1 MTVSITGAQLQKKA
15 GFLRSEARRHPVEIT
30 YHGRPELI
38 VMSVEDY
45 ELLRWNRKIVYRV
58 DDMPIEKV
66 ERIAANRMD
75 ERHAHLNALMD
86 DD

>member
-1 MTVSITGAQLQKKA
+1 MTVSITGEQLQEDPD
-15 GFLRSEARRHPVEIT
+15 FLRSEARRHPVEVR

-45 ELLRWNRKIVYRV
+45 ELLRQNRKTVYGI

-66 ERIAANRMD
+66 EGIAANRMD
-75 ERHAHLNALMD
+75 ERHAHLNVLLD
-86 DD
+86 G

>member
-1 MTVSITGAQLQKKA
+1 VSVRITGEQLQKNS
-15 GFLRSEARRHPVEIT
+15 GMLRSEARRHPVEVT

-45 ELLRWNRKIVYRV
+45 ELLRQNRKVACRIE
-58 DDMPIEKV
+58 DMPIEKI

-75 ERHAHLNALMD
+75 ERHAHLNDLMD
-86 DD
+86 D